1 MRRRLVIDQPI
12 RRGSDRNKKRQVPA
26 EPEVSLKDKAKEL
39 VDRGMPYQMAMA
51 VVHGRMELNEALER
65 LSRRDQVNVLMER
78 HGLSRALATQVALGQ
93 VELGLILHR
102 RRMKEHRAEN
112 QDRTVLTVGSTVALA
127 QFGSTETRGEITEV
141 KPYAVMVQ
149 PETGEPVEIHK
160 LDVRYVYDVKE
171 WKGVKRA
178 AKKAKQRDEEARP
191 ASRPQDRYTCSD
203 RRLFS
208 YIDKK
213 VEVNVTLLD
222 GEVFRGVIRWFSRY
236 EFGLVIKGDVEIT
249 VLRHAL
255 GELGAA

>member
-12 RRGSDRNKKRQVPA
+12 RRGSERTKKRKAPA
-26 EPEVSLKDKAKEL
+26 EPEVAPKEKAKEL

-78 HGLSRALATQVALGQ
+78 HELSRALATQVALGQ
-93 VELGLILHR
+93 VDLGLILHR

-112 QDRTVLTVGSTVALA
+112 LERTALTVGAVVALA
-127 QFGSTETRGEITEV
+127 QFGGAETRGQITEV
-141 KPYAVMVQ
+141 KPYALVVQ
-149 PETGEPVEIHK
+149 PDEGEPVEIHK
-160 LDVRYVYDVKE
+160 LDVRYVYDASD
-171 WKGVKRA
+171 WKRVKRA
-178 AKKAKQRDEEARP
+178 AKKSKNRDEDARP
-191 ASRPQDRYTCSD
+191 APRPQDRYTCSD

-213 VEVNVTLLD
+213 ADVNVTMLD
-222 GEVFRGVIRWFSRY
+222 GEVFRGSIGWFSRY
-236 EFGLVIKGDVEIT
+236 EFGLVLKGELEIT

-255 GELGAA
+255 GDLSAA